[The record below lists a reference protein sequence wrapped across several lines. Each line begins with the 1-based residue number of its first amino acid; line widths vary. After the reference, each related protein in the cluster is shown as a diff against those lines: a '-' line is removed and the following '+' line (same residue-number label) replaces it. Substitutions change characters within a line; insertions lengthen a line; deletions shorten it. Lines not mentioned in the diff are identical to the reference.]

1 MTETLWSH
9 KMPYLGLNLW
19 EFFWSWLL
27 MELFWYVNKHPWM
40 RLGGGSG
47 LVAKPYLTLLWRGRL
62 SSARLLCSWDF
73 PGKNMGVGCH
83 FLLQRIF
90 PIQGLNPSLL
100 HCKWSLALQVVSGI
114 AGGLWH
120 CWWSQALQVVCTAG
134 RFLTDWA
141 TRKAQM
147 KLESPGKP
155 RWGLTWLK
163 LGPNSFFRKHCPRGN
178 LVLS

>member
-9 KMPYLGLNLW
+9 KMPYVGLNLW
-19 EFFWSWLL
+19 DVFWSWLL

-47 LVAKPYLTLLWRGRL
+47 LVARPYLTLLWRGGL

-100 HCKWSLALQVVSGI
+100 HCKWSLALLVVSGI
-114 AGGLWH
+114 AGGLH
-120 CWWSQALQVVCTAG
+120 CKQILYRLSH
-134 RFLTDWA
+134 RE
-141 TRKAQM
+141 AQM
-147 KLESPGKP
+147 KLGSPGKP

-163 LGPNSFFRKHCPRGN
+163 LGPNSFFGKHCSRGN